1 MNPKTAIV
9 GVGETTYSR
18 NSGMTATEILLQAS
32 YRAVNDAGVKMSD
45 IDGVVLPRLR
55 TDLKINEFEFYTHAN
70 LRFRAYAGMDAGA
83 GVVNAIELAQLAL
96 QNGQA
101 NYVLL
106 YIGANQVSEKEKS
119 SPRGIH
125 QEDLYKRNCEIPFG
139 FFPQPVY
146 FGSIATR
153 YSKLYGNIENQQAA
167 IAVNTRKHAIL
178 NGNAQMTKPMTVED
192 YFRSPLL
199 AEPLRLLDCCVMTDG
214 AAAIVLT
221 TEERA
226 KDLARPGAAILGIAA
241 AGLNPASPFFFT
253 QTPDPL
259 TTSAVQTAPI
269 AFAQAGVTHED
280 IDVLEIYDSFT
291 INVILQLEDLGLCPK
306 GEGARFIGNGEVISL
321 DGKLP
326 LNTHGG
332 LLSQGYMYG
341 MAHVIEAVKQLRGEA
356 GLAQVKDAKISLVS
370 GFGGWFQG
378 TLILGGN

>member
-1 MNPKTAIV
+1 MNQKTAIV
-9 GVGETTYSR
+9 GVGETTYSS
-18 NSGMTATEILLQAS
+18 NSGMTTTEILLQAS
-32 YRAVNDAGVKMSD
+32 YRAVHDAGLSMSD
-45 IDGVVLPRLR
+45 IDGVVLPRIR
-55 TDLKINEFEFYTHAN
+55 TDLHINEFEFFTHAN
-70 LRFRAYAGMDAGA
+70 FKYRAIAGMDAGA
-83 GVVNAIELAQLAL
+83 GVVNSMELAQMAL
-96 QNGQA
+96 QTGQA

-106 YIGANQVSEKEKS
+106 YIGANQVSEKATS

-139 FFPQPVY
+139 YFPQPVY

-153 YSKLYGNIENQQAA
+153 YQQLYGNIEEQQAVL
-167 IAVNTRKHAIL
+167 AVNTRKHAIL
-178 NGNAQMTKPMTVED
+178 NGNAQMTKPMTRED

-199 AEPLRLLDCCVMTDG
+199 ADPLRLFDCCVMTDG
-214 AAAIVLT
+214 AAAMIMT

-226 KDLARPGAAILGIAA
+226 KDLPRPAVSILGMAT

-259 TTSAVQTAPI
+259 TTSAVITAPI
-269 AFAQAGVTHED
+269 AFAQAGVSRED

-291 INVILQLEDLGLCPK
+291 INVILQLEDLGFCPK
-306 GEGARFIGNGEVISL
+306 GEGARFIGNGETISL

-356 GLAQVKDAKISLVS
+356 GRAQVKDAEVSLVS
-370 GFGGWFQG
+370 GFGGWYQG
-378 TLILGGN
+378 TLILGGK